1 MSLYGRGM
9 FVKVCGLRTAA
20 DVDTAVEAGADAI
33 GFVFAE
39 RSVRRVDPELAARLA
54 ARVPEDVLTVGVFSD
69 VSATAAGE
77 IAVAAGLQAVQLHGD
92 YPHAAFAELAGVPVR
107 LIRATALKP
116 TTDVEVG
123 AFGEDMLLLDSP
135 VAGSGER
142 WDLTTLDG
150 ARPAGKWILAGGL
163 DPANVGAAIAA
174 SRPWGVDVSSGV
186 ESSRGVKDHG
196 LIRDFVKAAR
206 SASGEPA
213 VAG

>member
-1 MSLYGRGM
+1 M
-9 FVKVCGLRTAA
+9 FVKVCGVRTVG
-20 DVDTAVEAGADAI
+20 DVDAAVEAGADAI

-54 ARVPEDVLTVGVFSD
+54 GRVPDGVLTVGVFSD

-77 IAVAAGLQAVQLHGD
+77 IAVAVGLRAVQLHGD
-92 YPHAAFAELAGVPVR
+92 YPRTAFAELAGVPVQ

-123 AFGEDMLLLDSP
+123 AFGEDLLLLDSP

-142 WDLTTLDG
+142 WDLATLDG
-150 ARPAGKWILAGGL
+150 ARPEGKWILAGGL

-206 SASGEPA
+206 SAT
-213 VAG
+213 